1 MRLKELNQQLTQ
13 AIVGN
18 DAFRVQALLSED
30 PALFTA
36 RDPNGRTPLL
46 LCLYFGHEDLAW
58 LVRERAPGVD
68 LYEAAA
74 LGDMEALNH
83 HLAEKPEA
91 VNAAAPD
98 GFRPLGLAAY
108 FGRLEAAKALLD
120 KGAEPNAP
128 AVNLSRVCPIHSAA
142 ANRDAEQSLPLCQL
156 LLDRGADPNLKQ
168 AGGWTP
174 LHQAAAHGRTEIVK
188 LLLAHGASTDAKSDD
203 KRTPAEMAELKGHAE
218 VLALLSPE
226 EG

>member
-1 MRLKELNQQLTQ
+1 MTDLNQQLTQ

-30 PALFTA
+30 PSQLRA

-46 LCLYFGHEDLAW
+46 LCLYFGHEDLAH
-58 LVRERAPGVD
+58 LVRERATEVD
-68 LYEAAA
+68 LYEASA
-74 LGDMEALNH
+74 LGEAATVQE
-83 HLAEKPEA
+83 HLAKEPEA

-108 FGRLEAAKALLD
+108 FGRLDVAKALLD
-120 KGAEPNAP
+120 LGAEPDAP

-142 ANRDAEQSLPLCQL
+142 AHRDADRSLALCQL
-156 LLDRGADPNLKQ
+156 LLEKGADPNLKQ

-174 LHQAAAHGRTEIVK
+174 LHQAAAHGRTDVVK
-188 LLLAHGASTDAKSDD
+188 LLLAHGASTEAVSDD
-203 KRTPAEMAELKGHAE
+203 KRTPGQMAELKGHKEILEMLQEKEA
-218 VLALLSPE
+218 
-226 EG
+226 